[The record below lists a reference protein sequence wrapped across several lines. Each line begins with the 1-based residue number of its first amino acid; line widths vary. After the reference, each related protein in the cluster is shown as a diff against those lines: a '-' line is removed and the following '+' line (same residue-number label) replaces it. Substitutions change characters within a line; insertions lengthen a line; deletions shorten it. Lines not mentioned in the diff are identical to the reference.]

1 MLWWLA
7 SGASVRCFR
16 STPCPSLKG
25 WGDNTQKK
33 ITMKKEK
40 PKSEVTSHLTNREG
54 QGVGLL
60 SHYYEG
66 KIEAGC
72 DEAGRGC
79 LAGSVYAAAVIL
91 PDGYQNELLNDSKQ
105 LTEKRRYALR
115 ETIERDAVAWAV
127 GIVTPEEIDK
137 INILNASIL
146 AMHRALDQ
154 LKVRPEAIIVDGNRF
169 KPYRPVVN
177 GSAVNIPY
185 TTIVK
190 GDGKYLSIA
199 AASILAKT
207 YRDDYMN
214 QLAEEYPQYD
224 WRSNKGYP
232 TKKHRDAIKQYGIT
246 PYHRKSY
253 NLLGDGQLSFD
264 F

>member
-1 MLWWLA
+1 MLN
-7 SGASVRCFR
+7 G
-16 STPCPSLKG
+16 
-25 WGDNTQKK
+25 
-33 ITMKKEK
+33 
-40 PKSEVTSHLTNREG
+40 
-54 QGVGLL
+54 
-60 SHYYEG
+60 HYYEG

-91 PDGYQNELLNDSKQ
+91 PDDYQNEMLNDSKQ
-105 LTEKRRYALR
+105 LTEKKRYQLR
-115 ETIERDAVAWAV
+115 EIIERDAVAWAV

-169 KPYRPVVN
+169 KKYKDLPH
-177 GSAVNIPY
+177 

-190 GDGKYLSIA
+190 GDGKYLAIA

-214 QLAEEYPQYD
+214 GLAKEYPQYD
-224 WRSNKGYP
+224 WLSNKGYP
-232 TKKHRDAIKQYGIT
+232 TKKHREAIKQFGIT

-253 NLLGDGQLSFD
+253 NLLGDGQLSLEFEEC
-264 F
+264 